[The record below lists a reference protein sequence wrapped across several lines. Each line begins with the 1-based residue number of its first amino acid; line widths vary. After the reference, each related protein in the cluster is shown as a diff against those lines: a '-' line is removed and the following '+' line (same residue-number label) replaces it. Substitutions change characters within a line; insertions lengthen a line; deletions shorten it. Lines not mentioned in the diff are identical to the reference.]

1 MLGASGF
8 CSNGPPMGEAIPGA
22 ALHVGKAVREQKG
35 EEAPLAAGAVTCYTD
50 ARASE
55 EDACIGGYLAISPDL
70 KKCPWFSFQVD
81 ETMAPWLRKR
91 GNNPKRMIPALE
103 LLATLVAVKLWGT
116 RVGGGMTAC
125 LKAFTV

>member
-1 MLGASGF
+1 M
-8 CSNGPPMGEAIPGA
+8 PWAI
-22 ALHVGKAVREQKG
+22 LSILDWISLRLKG
-35 EEAPLAAGAVTCYTD
+35 GGRMEMVAEEAPLAAGAVTCYTD

-91 GNNPKRMIPALE
+91 GNNPKRMIAALE
-103 LLATLVAVKLWGT
+103 LLATLVAVKL
-116 RVGGGMTAC
+116 
-125 LKAFTV
+125 